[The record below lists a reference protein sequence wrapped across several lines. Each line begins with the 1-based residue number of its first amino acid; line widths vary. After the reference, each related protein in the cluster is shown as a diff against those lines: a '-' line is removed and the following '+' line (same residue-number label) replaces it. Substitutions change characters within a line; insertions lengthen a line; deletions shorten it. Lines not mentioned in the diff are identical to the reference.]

1 MTPQAYR
8 YLLGQ
13 VASGM
18 NWIDFTFTRDI
29 GNDLDVF
36 WHSLKVGD

>member
-13 VASGM
+13 VASGI
-18 NWIDFTFTRDI
+18 NWIDLIFTRDI
-29 GNDLDVF
+29 GDYLDVF
-36 WHSLKVGD
+36 CHSLKVGE

>member
-18 NWIDFTFTRDI
+18 NWMNSIFTRDI
-29 GNDLDVF
+29 GDDLDIF
-36 WHSLKVGD
+36 CHSLKVGD